1 MLGVPES
8 VLDLAALLMS
18 DNRNAII
25 KVSAAIG
32 FIVPSLQLWCL
43 QYGMRRRSSSSLCCC
58 ATGPKLATGSVC
70 PWLCSSDC
78 DLTPTYVL
86 CWCDCVHV
94 RAVVL
99 AMDALQTRGQE
110 MLRRDRLLKL
120 MQRDSSDWELKVRR
134 LLYHVCHT
142 CKHT

>member
-1 MLGVPES
+1 MLVPVCGAWRNPTLLSQQGVDLVLGVPES

-78 DLTPTYVL
+78 DLTPT
-86 CWCDCVHV
+86 CFCVGV
-94 RAVVL
+94 TVC
-99 AMDALQTRGQE
+99 TSGP
-110 MLRRDRLLKL
+110 
-120 MQRDSSDWELKVRR
+120 
-134 LLYHVCHT
+134 LYWRWMRCKPEGRKCCAATVC
-142 CKHT
+142 